1 VVEAIRFCDK
11 HELPLDEGGE
21 CELCRLS
28 GMPSKPP
35 PVRSGFLA
43 VIIPIVLVL
52 AGAMWLL
59 SSYTSY
65 PQGVPKRGV
74 HNSSLR

>member
-1 VVEAIRFCDK
+1 MVEPIGFCEK
-11 HELPLDEGGE
+11 HELPLDENGE

-28 GMPSKPP
+28 GMPSKLP

-43 VIIPIVLVL
+43 IVIPIVLVL
-52 AGAMWLL
+52 AGVMWLL

-65 PQGVPKRGV
+65 PQGVSERGV
-74 HNSSLR
+74 HNSSLQ

>member
-1 VVEAIRFCDK
+1 MVDVIGYCEK
-11 HELPLDEGGE
+11 HELPLDDDGE

-43 VIIPIVLVL
+43 IVIPIALVLV
-52 AGAMWLL
+52 GAMWLL
-59 SSYTSY
+59 SSYTAY
-65 PQGVPKRGV
+65 PQGVPERGV
-74 HNSSLR
+74 PQHETH